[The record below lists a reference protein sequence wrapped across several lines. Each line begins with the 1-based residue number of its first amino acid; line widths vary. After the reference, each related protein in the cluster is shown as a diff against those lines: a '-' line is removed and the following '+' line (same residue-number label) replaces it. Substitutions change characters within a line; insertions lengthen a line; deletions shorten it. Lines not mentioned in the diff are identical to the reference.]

1 MAKIKQNKKL
11 IQHIKDFWS
20 GKINLM
26 PSFWYV
32 FIIGGTIVTIPSFIA
47 TEAYVDSLSSSG
59 LIALMVFYLFQYSYL
74 IVAYVGTWRSASNY
88 KPKKTQWSWGTI
100 AKVYIVLN
108 IIRVIVKFLN

>member
-1 MAKIKQNKKL
+1 MAKKKQNKNL
-11 IQHIKDFWS
+11 TQYIKDFWG
-20 GKINLM
+20 GKFNLA

-32 FIIGGTIVTIPSFIA
+32 FMIGGTIVTIPSFIA
-47 TEAYVDSLSSSG
+47 TDTYVDSLSGSG
-59 LIALMVFYLFQYSYL
+59 LITLMVFYLFQYSYL

-108 IIRVIVKFLN
+108 IIRAIVKFLN

>member
-11 IQHIKDFWS
+11 IQHIKDFWG
-20 GKINLM
+20 GKINLG

-47 TEAYVDSLSSSG
+47 TDAYVDSLSSSG
-59 LIALMVFYLFQYSYL
+59 LIALMVFYLFQYCYL

-108 IIRVIVKFLN
+108 VIRAVVKFIN

>member
-1 MAKIKQNKKL
+1 MAKKKQNKNL
-11 IQHIKDFWS
+11 TQYIKDFWG
-20 GKINLM
+20 GKFNLV

-47 TEAYVDSLSSSG
+47 TDAYVDNLSSSG
-59 LIALMVFYLFQYSYL
+59 LIVLMVFYLFQYSYL

-100 AKVYIVLN
+100 VKVYITLN
-108 IIRVIVKFLN
+108 IIRAIVTFLN

>member
-11 IQHIKDFWS
+11 IQRIKDFWS
-20 GKINLM
+20 GKINLG

-32 FIIGGTIVTIPSFIA
+32 FMIGGTIVTIPSFIE
-47 TEAYVDSLSSSG
+47 TDAYVDNLSSSG

-108 IIRVIVKFLN
+108 IIRAIVKFLN